1 MVDFPI
7 RNLDITQ
14 FTSDAA
20 FVKEQLKLETA
31 YNLHGIVN
39 HYGTLGFGHYVSY
52 SKNAFDDKW
61 YRYDDLY
68 REEVTEDK
76 INKESAYLL
85 FYVRKDLDGKGLAQ
99 VMPNIESDYFAGKP
113 VKI

>member
-7 RNLDITQ
+7 RNLDISQ
-14 FTSDAA
+14 FVSDPG
-20 FVKEQLKLETA
+20 FIKKYFNIEPT

-39 HYGTLGFGHYVSY
+39 HFGQLGFGHYVSY
-52 SKNAFDDKW
+52 TRNHFEDKW

-68 REEVTEDK
+68 REEVNENK

-85 FYVRKDLDGKGLAQ
+85 FYIRKDMETKDLA
-99 VMPNIESDYFAGKP
+99 
-113 VKI
+113 